1 MFRTVATPAHGPY
14 LRTSALPFLPIRV
27 EIPMSLAVSFR
38 TLVEMFVSLTD
49 TYAPTDRPV
58 LMHKKKGSFTS
69 LGYAELR
76 EQVACC
82 AHGLSALGLKRGDR
96 IAILSENR
104 PEWVI
109 TDQAALAL
117 GCADV
122 PIYPSQTAKQIEF
135 IVQDCGASVI
145 VVSNQFQLTK
155 VLKIFDEVRALK
167 HVIMMNEIPAD
178 APSFVRSFESV
189 LAAGRDGHR
198 RDPDLLRRA
207 ATEITP
213 ETLATIIYT
222 SGTTGNPKG
231 VMLSHANFV
240 SNITASAQ
248 CIQITDKDL
257 LLSFLPLCHVFE
269 RMAGYYTAMS
279 CGATIAY
286 AESIESVAENLLEVR
301 PTIVCSVPR
310 LFERIYS
317 RIARKIEKDPPARR
331 RIFYWAVGVGRA
343 FQSARKRRGAGLAL
357 RAKHALADRLVFEK
371 LRARTGG
378 RIRYFVS
385 GGAALPREL
394 GEFFEAVGINILEGY
409 GLTESSPVIAVSR
422 LDAYRFGSV
431 GKAIPGIEVR
441 IADDGEILTRGP
453 HVMLGYYNNRKATE
467 EAIDRE
473 GWLHTGDIGMIDEHG
488 YIYIT
493 DRKKHLF
500 VSSGGKNIAPQPIEN
515 LFAGAE
521 FIDQFV
527 LIGDKRMVLSAL
539 IVPDFDA
546 LKEYADAHG
555 IHYTDK
561 HELAKNAEIHR
572 LIEQRIQETQK
583 DLANFEKVRKF
594 ALLDHQ
600 LSIENGEMTPT
611 MKIRRK
617 AVEERYKDLIESM
630 YRT

>member
-1 MFRTVATPAHGPY
+1 
-14 LRTSALPFLPIRV
+14 
-27 EIPMSLAVSFR
+27 MSLAVAFH
-38 TLVEMFVSLTD
+38 TIVEMFVNLTD

-58 LMHKKKGSFTS
+58 LMYKKQGVFSR

-76 EQVACC
+76 ERVACFS
-82 AHGLSALGLKRGDR
+82 HGLAGLGIKRGDR

-109 TDQAALAL
+109 ADQASLAL
-117 GCADV
+117 GCVDV
-122 PIYPSQTAKQIEF
+122 PIYPSQTAKQIEY
-135 IVQDCGASVI
+135 ILADCSASAVI
-145 VVSNQFQLTK
+145 VSNTFQLTK
-155 VLKIFDEVRALK
+155 VLKIAGDVRSLK
-167 HVIMMNEIPAD
+167 HIIMMNDLPAE
-178 APSFVRSFESV
+178 APATVHVFASILEQ
-189 LAAGRDGHR
+189 GRDGHR
-198 RDPDLLRRA
+198 RDPDFLRKA
-207 ATEITP
+207 AADTKP
-213 ETLATIIYT
+213 SSLATIIYT

-240 SNITASAQ
+240 SNVSASAQ
-248 CIQITDKDL
+248 CIPINDTDL

-286 AESIESVAENLLEVR
+286 AESIETVAENLLEVK

-310 LFERIYS
+310 LFERIYT
-317 RIARKIEKDPPARR
+317 RIARKIEKDPPTTR

-343 FQSARKRRGAGLAL
+343 FQSARKRRGVGIAL

-378 RIRYFVS
+378 RIKFFVS

-394 GEFFEAVGINILEGY
+394 GEFFEAVGITIIEGY
-409 GLTESSPVIAVSR
+409 GLTESSPVISCNR
-422 LDAYRFGSV
+422 PDEYRFGSV
-431 GKAIPGIEVR
+431 GKAIPGVEVR
-441 IADDGEILTRGP
+441 IADDGEILTRGA
-453 HVMLGYYNNRKATE
+453 HIMLGYYNNRKATE
-467 EAIDRE
+467 EAVDRE

-488 YIYIT
+488 FIYIT

-527 LIGDKRMVLSAL
+527 LIGDKRMFLSAL

-561 HELAKNAEIHR
+561 SELARNAEIHR
-572 LIEQRIQETQK
+572 LIEQKIQETQK